1 MKHIE
6 IVTGAKSGKVLMIF
20 EGVAMNKVDI
30 TNTLSKNDMQNL
42 LRQVKNL
49 TPTHSGRYKQRD
61 YNEYDIEDVTDESK
75 AIKALQKKLG
85 RMLLS
90 R

>member
-6 IVTGAKSGKVLMIF
+6 VVTGAKSGKVLMIF
-20 EGVAMNKVDI
+20 EGIGMNKVDI
-30 TNTLSKNDMQNL
+30 TNTLPKNDIQNL
-42 LRQVKNL
+42 LKQVKDL
-49 TPTHSGRYKQRD
+49 TPTYSGRYKQRN

-85 RMLLS
+85 RMLLP

>member
-1 MKHIE
+1 MRHIE

-20 EGVAMNKVDI
+20 EGVGMNKVDI
-30 TNTLSKNDMQNL
+30 TNTLSKNDIQNL

-49 TPTHSGRYKQRD
+49 TPTYSGRYKQRN
-61 YNEYDIEDVTDESK
+61 YSEYDIEDIVGEPK
-75 AIKALQKKLG
+75 AISALQKKLG
-85 RMLLS
+85 RMLLP